1 MDKDNIFSYKIG
13 KARMYNHVILF
24 YIILKVPAVA
34 TPRVRNKGHSD
45 RKRKDKIVPIWD
57 GMIVYVKRTF
67 QGITK
72 KKLVGLRV

>member
-45 RKRKDKIVPIWD
+45 RKRKDKIVPI
-57 GMIVYVKRTF
+57 
-67 QGITK
+67 
-72 KKLVGLRV
+72 